1 MLYQLGKR
9 RRLVP
14 IYKVQFVRS
23 DLTTV
28 WCELTRSVRTNSF
41 LEDDSFGSFDV
52 QKSLEKINNP
62 RGIKNADET
71 TTAEEED
78 DEEELLICIRPTY
91 EGKNVGEEC
100 RFVPRV
106 KAANESEYMLLTDDK
121 SSSMPASSSGNDMST
136 NASSENKAGCSPPKK
151 RFVREHVESEYL
163 KFSPYKKQR
172 LSSQDSTS
180 TGGQNKINT
189 AAESLLGLSHTR
201 PPLKK

>member
-9 RRLVP
+9 RRLIP

-62 RGIKNADET
+62 RGIKHADET

-91 EGKNVGEEC
+91 EGNNVGEEC

-106 KAANESEYMLLTDDK
+106 KAANESESMWLTDSK
-121 SSSMPASSSGNDMST
+121 PASSSGNDIST
-136 NASSENKAGCSPPKK
+136 NASSESKAGCSPPKK
-151 RFVREHVESEYL
+151 RFVREQVESEYV
-163 KFSPYKKQR
+163 KFSPYKKQK

-180 TGGQNKINT
+180 TGRQNKINT

-201 PPLKK
+201 LPPKK